1 MEPEFVANQT
11 GPHARVACVDC
22 HIGEGAA
29 SFVYYKL
36 NGLRQLVHLV
46 RDSYPRPV
54 PSPVFNLRPARNTCE
69 MCHWPEKYHGDK
81 AVTIPSYG
89 DDEKSSESPTQMT
102 VHVGTGSTAPG
113 AATGAHWHA
122 NPMNRIEFVSTDEK
136 RETIPYVRMTG
147 RDGKVHEY
155 RAGEVTDA
163 QIAAG
168 TRRQMDCI
176 DCHNRPTHAFSAS
189 AERAVD
195 AAIARGDI
203 ARTLP
208 FVRKQAV
215 EVLTTDYP
223 DRDTGDRTIAERLR
237 MFYASAGP
245 APASKTDVDQLV
257 AAVQQVYG
265 RNVFPTMKVTW
276 GTHANNLG
284 HTDSPGCFRCHD
296 DEHKSAD
303 GRVIKQDCELCHEIQ

>member
-1 MEPEFVANQT
+1 
-11 GPHARVACVDC
+11 
-22 HIGEGAA
+22 
-29 SFVYYKL
+29 
-36 NGLRQLVHLV
+36 
-46 RDSYPRPV
+46 
-54 PSPVFNLRPARNTCE
+54 
-69 MCHWPEKYHGDK
+69 
-81 AVTIPSYG
+81 
-89 DDEKSSESPTQMT
+89 MT
-102 VHVGTGSTAPG
+102 
-113 AATGAHWHA
+113 
-122 NPMNRIEFVSTDEK
+122 D
-136 RETIPYVRMTG
+136 

-223 DRDTGDRTIAERLR
+223 DRNTGDRTIAERLR
-237 MFYASAGP
+237 TFYAGAGG
-245 APASKTDVDQLV
+245 AGSNKADVDHLV

-265 RNVFPTMKVTW
+265 RNVFPAMKVTW
-276 GTHANNLG
+276 GSHANNLG

-303 GRVIKQDCELCHEIQ
+303 GRVISQDCELCHAIQ